1 MSGGGKNSSQ
11 RTAARKGKRPVQK
24 TQKGPITVAITAAA
38 LVAIVA
44 AFIIVKVNSGSSTPT
59 NSSKPVPAA
68 VLSAL
73 SNVSPSALA
82 QAGYSNSI
90 PLTQKVAASAPLLM
104 SAGKPEI
111 LYIGA
116 DYCPFCAAE
125 RWPLIAAL
133 SKFGTFRGLHLMTS
147 SATDAYPNTPTF
159 SFYKSEY
166 TSQYL
171 TFTPVEWATNQPT
184 SSSQNFSGYSL
195 LQVPTKAQ
203 QKLFTTFDNVPYV
216 SSSNAG
222 SIPFIDFA
230 NRYLQVGASYSPQV
244 LSGLSWDTVA
254 GSLSLPTSAT
264 GQAID
269 QTTNVLI
276 ASICKITN
284 GHPGSVCGTST
295 IKSVSNQ
302 LGG

>member
-11 RTAARKGKRPVQK
+11 RTASRKGKRPVQK
-24 TQKGPITVAITAAA
+24 TQKGPIAVAITAAT

-59 NSSKPVPAA
+59 SSSKPVPAA

-90 PLTQKVAASAPLLM
+90 PLTQKIAASAPLLM
-104 SAGKPEI
+104 NAGKPEI

-133 SKFGTFRGLHLMTS
+133 SKFGTFHGLHLMTS

-159 SFYKSEY
+159 SFYKSGY

-216 SSSNAG
+216 SSANAG

-284 GHPGSVCGTST
+284 GHPGSVCGTAT